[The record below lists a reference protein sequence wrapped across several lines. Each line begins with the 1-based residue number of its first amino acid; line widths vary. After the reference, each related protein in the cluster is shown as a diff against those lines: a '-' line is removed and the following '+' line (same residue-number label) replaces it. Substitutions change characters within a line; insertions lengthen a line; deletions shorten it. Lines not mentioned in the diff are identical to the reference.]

1 MKIKKKTIK
10 LNDNKV
16 NIEEVL
22 LKKAIGYTTEEIT
35 EEFNKVDD
43 NLVLNKR
50 KVSTKSYP
58 PDLSAL
64 QLFLEKFEETHDDFE
79 NFTLEDLEREKVRL
93 LKELAKYEK
102 EDKDGIEESII

>member
-10 LNDNKV
+10 IKDNKV

-22 LKKAIGYTTEEIT
+22 LKKAVGYTTEEIT

-64 QLFLEKFEETHDDFE
+64 QILLEKFDNDVDEFE
-79 NFTLEDLEREKVRL
+79 NYSLEDLKIERKRL
-93 LKELAKYEK
+93 LKELEKYEK
-102 EDKDGIEESII
+102 EEDNGT

>member
-10 LNDNKV
+10 IKDNKV

-22 LKKAIGYTTEEIT
+22 LKKAVGYTTEEIT

-64 QLFLEKFEETHDDFE
+64 QILLEKFDNDVDEFE
-79 NFTLEDLEREKVRL
+79 NYSLEDLRRERKRL
-93 LKELAKYEK
+93 LKELEKYEK
-102 EDKDGIEESII
+102 EEDNGT

>member
-10 LNDNKV
+10 IKDNKV

-22 LKKAIGYTTEEIT
+22 LKKAVGYTTEEIT

-64 QLFLEKFEETHDDFE
+64 QLLLEKFDNEIDEFD
-79 NFTLEDLEREKVRL
+79 NFTLEDLKKERRRL
-93 LKELAKYEK
+93 LKELEKYEK
-102 EDKDGIEESII
+102 EEEDGT

>member
-10 LNDNKV
+10 IKDNKI

-22 LKKAIGYTTEEIT
+22 LKKAVGYTTEEIT

-64 QLFLEKFEETHDDFE
+64 QILLEKFDNDVDEFE
-79 NFTLEDLEREKVRL
+79 NYSLEDLKIERKRL
-93 LKELAKYEK
+93 LKELEKYEK
-102 EDKDGIEESII
+102 EEDNGT